1 MAKRKPKFYTESD
14 VESLTNIMQEL
25 PDLTPT
31 RLLKNDVLA
40 KISKVILSLSKD
52 KGYSVNE
59 IHEVITSSGFTDVT
73 LADIKSITERKRTV
87 SNKSGSVSK
96 EKGNTSPEHS
106 SVPGETETK

>member
-31 RLLKNDVLA
+31 RLLKHDVLA
-40 KISKVILSLSKD
+40 KVSKVILSLSKD

-87 SNKSGSVSK
+87 SNKSGSDAK
-96 EKGNTSPEHS
+96 EKTSVKPENTSQPGNT
-106 SVPGETETK
+106 ET

>member
-40 KISKVILSLSKD
+40 KVSKVILSLSKD

-87 SNKSGSVSK
+87 SNKSSSDAK
-96 EKGNTSPEHS
+96 EKTSVKQENTSQPGNT
-106 SVPGETETK
+106 ET

>member
-40 KISKVILSLSKD
+40 KVSKVILSLSKD

-87 SNKSGSVSK
+87 SNKSGSDAKKKTSVKPENTSQP
-96 EKGNTSPEHS
+96 GNT
-106 SVPGETETK
+106 ET

>member
-40 KISKVILSLSKD
+40 KVSKVILSLSKD

-87 SNKSGSVSK
+87 SKKSSSDAK
-96 EKGNTSPEHS
+96 EKTSVKPENTSQPGNT
-106 SVPGETETK
+106 ET

>member
-1 MAKRKPKFYTESD
+1 MAKRKSKFYTESD

-40 KISKVILSLSKD
+40 KVSKVILSLSKD

-87 SNKSGSVSK
+87 SNKSSSDSK
-96 EKGNTSPEHS
+96 EKISIKQENTSQPGNT
-106 SVPGETETK
+106 ET

>member
-40 KISKVILSLSKD
+40 KVSKVILSLSKD

-87 SNKSGSVSK
+87 SNKSSSDAKENISVKPENTSQP
-96 EKGNTSPEHS
+96 GNT
-106 SVPGETETK
+106 ET